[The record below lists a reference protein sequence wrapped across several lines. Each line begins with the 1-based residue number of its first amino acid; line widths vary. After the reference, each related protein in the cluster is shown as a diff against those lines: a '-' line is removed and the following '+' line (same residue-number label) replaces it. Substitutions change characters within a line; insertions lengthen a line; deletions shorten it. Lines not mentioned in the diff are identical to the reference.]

1 VAAQAPRDEL
11 PLVFADAGERQDARL
26 APAARLRGVRLSWAA
41 EQMVLAQESRP
52 RAAEE
57 EEPVSW
63 S

>member
-41 EQMVLAQESRP
+41 ERMVLAQESRP
-52 RAAEE
+52 RAAAA